1 MRTRDEILAK
11 ITELEGV
18 NGQFKELTSVRSRVT
33 LLRWVLGSC
42 SCGHPHRTKPDGTQ
56 IWSQCTEC
64 NCQFGDGEPLNRVQ
78 PVENPPR
85 VGLGPPPSTVE
96 RAHTEPVPEH
106 IDDDTVQRF
115 KLLEI
120 D

>member
-1 MRTRDEILAK
+1 MRTRQEILAK
-11 ITELEGV
+11 IAEIEGLD
-18 NGQFKELTSVRSRVT
+18 GCYKELRSVQYRVT
-33 LLRWVLGSC
+33 LLKWVLGAC
-42 SCGHPHRTKPDGTQ
+42 SCGHPHRTKPDG
-56 IWSQCTEC
+56 SQVWQQCAEC
-64 NCQFGDGEPLNRVQ
+64 NCQFGNGEPANQPQ